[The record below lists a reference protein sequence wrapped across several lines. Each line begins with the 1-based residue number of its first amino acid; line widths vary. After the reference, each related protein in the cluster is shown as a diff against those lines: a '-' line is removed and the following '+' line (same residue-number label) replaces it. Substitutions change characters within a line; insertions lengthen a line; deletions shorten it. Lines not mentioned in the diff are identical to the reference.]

1 MTHEQVLIVMGSA
14 SDLPVMEAVKKTLD
28 ELNVSARM
36 RIASAHR
43 TPEAVDEMAKAA
55 RVQGVRV
62 IIAGAGYAAHLAGVI
77 ASKTTLPVIG
87 VPLASSDLLGVDS
100 LLSTVQMPPG
110 IPVATVGIGKAGAK
124 NAAILA
130 AQIIAVTDESVQ
142 KALENQREKTADDV
156 LQADRELQLSE

>member
-1 MTHEQVLIVMGSA
+1 MEHEQVLIVMGSA
-14 SDLPVMEAVKKTLD
+14 SDLSVMEAAKKTLD
-28 ELNVSARM
+28 ELKVSTRM

-43 TPEAVDEMAKAA
+43 TPDAVDEMVKAA
-55 RVQGVRV
+55 RARGTQV

-130 AQIIAVTDESVQ
+130 AQIIAVSDENIR
-142 KALENQREKTADDV
+142 KALEMQREKTANEV
-156 LQADRELQLSE
+156 LQADREIQQPE

>member
-1 MTHEQVLIVMGSA
+1 MGSI
-14 SDLPVMEAVKKTLD
+14 SDREVMEAAKKTLD
-28 ELNVSARM
+28 GLKISSRM
-36 RIASAHR
+36 RVASAHR
-43 TPEAVDEMAKAA
+43 TPEMVDEMAKTA
-55 RVQGVRV
+55 RDRGVRV

-130 AQIIAVTDESVQ
+130 AQIIAVTDERVR
-142 KALENQREKTADDV
+142 KALEAQRAETKDAV
-156 LQADRELQLSE
+156 LLADRDLMQSE